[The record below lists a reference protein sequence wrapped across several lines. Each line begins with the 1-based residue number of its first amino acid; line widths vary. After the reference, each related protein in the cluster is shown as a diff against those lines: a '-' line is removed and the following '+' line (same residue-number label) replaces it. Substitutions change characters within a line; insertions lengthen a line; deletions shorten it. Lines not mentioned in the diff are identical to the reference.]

1 MNDFHMKISQFMVYD
16 FIQVDI
22 IKMCMAPSYVVDI
35 CIANYINVEK
45 VAYFSFPKIVRGV
58 IKHPRGVMEG
68 SNGTP
73 FKKFK
78 HP

>member
-1 MNDFHMKISQFMVYD
+1 
-16 FIQVDI
+16 
-22 IKMCMAPSYVVDI
+22 MAPSYVVDI